1 MQIIR
6 ATAAGFCSGV
16 KGALKTAEQA
26 LQEPDLRPGSE
37 PGNRGADRERGKV
50 FTLGPI
56 VHNRLV
62 VERLKERGIHV
73 AEDLEELRGVPG
85 VRLVIRSH
93 GVGPGILQQ
102 AEELGIQVIDA
113 TCPLVKRVQQ
123 IANSLAE
130 DGFQVVIIGDPKHP
144 EVTAVLEWTKGQ
156 GIVVADAEEARQ
168 IPDCPRIGIV
178 CQTTQ
183 TERNYRETAAVLL
196 GKGREVRAY
205 NTICPATRER
215 QEAALGLAQTVE
227 AMVVVG
233 GFDSA
238 NTRKLVELCA
248 AAGIPVY
255 PVETA
260 SQLESGWFAQVNRV
274 GVTAGASTPEWIIE
288 EVIVKMSEFEQAD
301 VNQAEQAEPEK
312 EKLPEVPANA
322 AETVEAANAA
332 DVDEASSAAA
342 PETAA
347 EPAEIA
353 PANEEA
359 EAAETMEDQ
368 LTKDMPDLRTGNV
381 IKGKVVQVKIDEAL
395 VDVGGKSE
403 GIVPLKELSVRN
415 ITSASD
421 AVQVGDEIEVLVV
434 RAENDEGTMVLSKR
448 RADQIKAWA
457 GLEEAF
463 ENGTE
468 LAGEVV
474 QVVKGGLLVDV
485 GARGFVPASLIE
497 RGYVSNLENYL
508 GKVLRLRVIDLDR
521 NKNKVVLSQK
531 AILEEEY
538 EKAREELWNSIEAGQ
553 QRRGIVRRLTNFGA
567 FVDVGGADGL
577 LHISEMSWTHINH
590 PSEVVQENE
599 ELEVYVLAVD
609 KDKQRISLGL
619 KQILRSPWENA
630 ADKYQAGQIVPGK
643 VVRTVPF
650 GAFVQIEPGVEGLVH
665 ISQLASY
672 RVGRVE
678 EIVNAGDEIL
688 VKILDIKPQ
697 EQRMSLSLSQAKEEL
712 AAAEEQKL
720 VEEYQ
725 ESQKAETDEAD
736 ATDAASEA
744 DAASETN

>member
-1 MQIIR
+1 
-6 ATAAGFCSGV
+6 
-16 KGALKTAEQA
+16 
-26 LQEPDLRPGSE
+26 
-37 PGNRGADRERGKV
+37 
-50 FTLGPI
+50 
-56 VHNRLV
+56 
-62 VERLKERGIHV
+62 
-73 AEDLEELRGVPG
+73 
-85 VRLVIRSH
+85 
-93 GVGPGILQQ
+93 
-102 AEELGIQVIDA
+102 
-113 TCPLVKRVQQ
+113 
-123 IANSLAE
+123 
-130 DGFQVVIIGDPKHP
+130 
-144 EVTAVLEWTKGQ
+144 
-156 GIVVADAEEARQ
+156 
-168 IPDCPRIGIV
+168 
-178 CQTTQ
+178 
-183 TERNYRETAAVLL
+183 
-196 GKGREVRAY
+196 
-205 NTICPATRER
+205 
-215 QEAALGLAQTVE
+215 
-227 AMVVVG
+227 
-233 GFDSA
+233 
-238 NTRKLVELCA
+238 
-248 AAGIPVY
+248 
-255 PVETA
+255 
-260 SQLESGWFAQVNRV
+260 
-274 GVTAGASTPEWIIE
+274 
-288 EVIVKMSEFEQAD
+288 MSEFEQAD

>member
-26 LQEPDLRPGSE
+26 LQPDTDPG
-37 PGNRGADRERGKV
+37 GREAAEKRGKV

-62 VERLKERGIHV
+62 VEQLNERGISV
-73 AEDLEELRGVPG
+73 AENLEELRDVPG
-85 VRLVIRSH
+85 AQLVIRSH

-102 AEELGIQVIDA
+102 AEAAGIRVIDA

-123 IANSLAE
+123 LAKSLAE
-130 DGFQVVIIGDPKHP
+130 DGFRVVIIGDPKHP
-144 EVTAVLEWTKGQ
+144 EVTAVLEWTEGQ
-156 GIVVADAEEARQ
+156 GMVVADAEEARQ
-168 IPDCPRIGIV
+168 IAEYPRIGIV

-183 TERNYRETAAVLL
+183 IERNYRATAAVLL
-196 GKGREVRAY
+196 GKGREVRAF

-248 AAGIPVY
+248 GAGIPVY

-260 SQLESGWFAQVNRV
+260 AQLEAGWFAQVNRV

-288 EVIVKMSEFEQAD
+288 EVIVKMSEFEQTD
-301 VNQAEQAEPEK
+301 VNQAEQAELEK
-312 EKLPEVPANA
+312 EKLPEVPENT
-322 AETVEAANAA
+322 AETAEAAP
-332 DVDEASSAAA
+332 AAA
-342 PETAA
+342 PEAAA
-347 EPAEIA
+347 EPAETT
-353 PANEEA
+353 PADEEA
-359 EAAETMEDQ
+359 EIVETMEDQ

-381 IKGKVVQVKIDEAL
+381 IKGKVVQVKLDEIL

-403 GIVPLKELSVRN
+403 GVVPLKELSVRN

-448 RADQIKAWA
+448 RADQIKAWT

-463 ENGTE
+463 QNGTE

-538 EKAREELWNSIEAGQ
+538 EEARKELWNSIEAGQ
-553 QRRGIVRRLTNFGA
+553 QRKGTVRRLTNFGA

-599 ELEVYVLAVD
+599 EMEVYVLAVD

-630 ADKYQAGQIVPGK
+630 ADKYQAGQIVSGK

-678 EIVNAGDEIL
+678 EIVNAGDVIQI
-688 VKILDIKPQ
+688 KILDIKPQ
-697 EQRMSLSLSQAKEEL
+697 EQRMSLSLSQAREEQT
-712 AAAEEQKL
+712 AAEEQKL
-720 VEEYQ
+720 VEDYQ
-725 ESQKAETDEAD
+725 ESQKAEAEEAND
-736 ATDAASEA
+736 ASEA
-744 DAASETN
+744 GEAGEASDANVDEASESN